1 MNRSIKKQLTLVY
14 IGLIV
19 FTILACVMVNLFFL
33 ENYYIA
39 NKVQT
44 LDNIYEQLSML
55 LEDLEEDTTDSE
67 EMQAVLQAMIEKSNV
82 SLMVQNEDLEVLVAT
97 TNDMDWLQY
106 QLLSYQFN
114 KTANMLTMLTSTDN
128 YEIWRAK
135 DVRTGMEYIEMW
147 GYFPTGE
154 SFIVRTPMESIEES
168 VGLSSKFFL
177 YAGCIFG
184 LLSIFIIRYLAK
196 RITEPV
202 LELAKLSTKMA
213 DLDFEAK
220 YTSGGNNE
228 IGVLGASFNA
238 MSYKLEQT
246 ISELKIANNEL
257 MQDLENKEKLE
268 EMRTEFLS
276 NVSHELKTPIALIQ
290 GYSEGLKEGVTEDAE
305 SRNFYCEV
313 IMDEAEKMNQL
324 VKSLLELN
332 QLEFG
337 NGESVMERFDMVE
350 LINGV
355 LQSIDIMIQQ
365 KECKVILDIGEKAYV
380 WGDQFK
386 VEHVLRNYLTNALN
400 HVEGDNVIQVKL
412 KQQEKTRISVF
423 NTGTPIPETDI
434 ERIWEK
440 FYKVDKART
449 REYGGNGIGL
459 SVVKAIMESMHQG
472 YGVHNYDNGVEFW
485 FELDRK

>member
-1 MNRSIKKQLTLVY
+1 MNRSIKKQLSLIY
-14 IGLIV
+14 IGMII
-19 FTILACVMVNLFFL
+19 FIIFACVIVNLFFL
-33 ENYYIA
+33 ERFYIT
-39 NKVQT
+39 NKTKT
-44 LDNIYEQLSML
+44 LENMYDQLSVL
-55 LEDLEEDTTDSE
+55 VEED
-67 EMQAVLQAMIEKSNV
+67 VLQSDETQTMLQLMIEKSNV
-82 SLMVQNEDLEVLVAT
+82 SFMIQNEESEILIAT

-106 QLLSYQFN
+106 QLAGYQFN
-114 KTANMLTMLTSTDN
+114 KNSSGISMLSSAED
-128 YEIWRAK
+128 YEIWRSI

-154 SFIVRTPMESIEES
+154 AFIFRTPMESIQES

-177 YAGCIFG
+177 YVGCMLG
-184 LLSIFIIRYLAK
+184 LLSIVIIRFLAK

-202 LELAKLSTKMA
+202 LELAKLSTRMA
-213 DLDFEAK
+213 NLDFEAK
-220 YTSGGNNE
+220 YTSGGDNE
-228 IGVLGASFNA
+228 IGILGASFNA

-246 ISELKIANNEL
+246 ISELKKVNNEL
-257 MQDLENKEKLE
+257 QQDLENKEKIE

-290 GYSEGLKEGVTEDAE
+290 GYSEGLKEGVSDDVE

-337 NGESVMERFDMVE
+337 NGDMVMERFNIVE
-350 LINGV
+350 MIKGI
-355 LQSIDIMIQQ
+355 LQSLDIMIQQ
-365 KECKVILDIGEKAYV
+365 KECKLLLDIEEKVYV

-400 HVEGDNVIQVKL
+400 HVDGDNVIQVKI
-412 KQQEKTRISVF
+412 KQVDEKARISVF
-423 NTGTPIPETDI
+423 NTGQPIPEGDI
-434 ERIWEK
+434 DRVWEK
-440 FYKVDKART
+440 FFKVDKART

-459 SVVKAIMESMHQG
+459 SVVKAIMESLHQE
-472 YGVHNYDNGVEFW
+472 YGVRNYDNGVEFW

>member
-1 MNRSIKKQLTLVY
+1 MNRSIKKQLSIIY
-14 IGLIV
+14 IGMIV
-19 FTILACVMVNLFFL
+19 LTILACAVANLFFL
-33 ENYYIA
+33 ERYYVA
-39 NKVQT
+39 NKT
-44 LDNIYEQLSML
+44 KSLENMYEQLSYF
-55 LEDLEEDTTDSE
+55 LEEDIILSDDSKTI
-67 EMQAVLQAMIEKSNV
+67 LQLMVEKSNI
-82 SLMVQNEDLEVLVAT
+82 SFMIQDEESEIILAT

-106 QLLSYQFN
+106 QLTGYQFN
-114 KTANMLTMLTSTDN
+114 KNTNMITQLSSTDD
-128 YEIWRAK
+128 YEIWRSI

-147 GYFPTGE
+147 GYFSTGE
-154 SFIVRTPMESIEES
+154 AFIVRTPMDSIEES

-177 YAGCIFG
+177 YVGCLLG
-184 LLSIFIIRYLAK
+184 LFSIIVIRFLAK

-220 YTSGGNNE
+220 YTGGGNNE

-257 MQDLENKEKLE
+257 QQDLENKEKLE

-290 GYSEGLKEGVTEDAE
+290 GYSEGLKEGVSDDVE

-337 NGESVMERFDMVE
+337 NGDLVMERFNVVE
-350 LINGV
+350 IIKGI
-355 LQSIDIMIQQ
+355 LQSLDIMIQQ
-365 KECKVILDIGEKAYV
+365 KECKVLLDLEDTVYV

-386 VEHVLRNYLTNALN
+386 IEHVLRNYLTNALN
-400 HVEGDNVIQVKL
+400 HVDGDNVIQIKI
-412 KQQEKTRISVF
+412 KENEKARISVF
-423 NTGTPIPETDI
+423 NTGTPIPEADVD
-434 ERIWEK
+434 RVWEK
-440 FYKVDKART
+440 FFKVDKART

-459 SVVKAIMESMHQG
+459 SVVKAIMESLHQA
-472 YGVHNYDNGVEFW
+472 YGVKNYDNGVEFW

>member
-1 MNRSIKKQLTLVY
+1 MNRSIKNQLTFMY
-14 IGLIV
+14 IGLIM
-19 FTILACVMVNLFFL
+19 FTIVACIVMNLFFL
-33 ENYYIA
+33 ERFYIA
-39 NKVQT
+39 NKATVLEET
-44 LDNIYEQLSML
+44 YEQLKSFV
-55 LEDLEEDTTDSE
+55 EEDILTSDETRT
-67 EMQAVLQAMIEKSNV
+67 VLMMLVEKSNI
-82 SLMVQNEDLEVLVAT
+82 SFMIQTADSEILSAT
-97 TNDMDWLQY
+97 TNDMDWLQI
-106 QLLSYQFN
+106 QLASYQFGKN
-114 KTANMLTMLTSTDN
+114 TNMITLLKSTDD
-128 YEIWRAK
+128 YEIWRAI

-154 SFIVRTPMESIEES
+154 AFIVRTPMESIEES

-177 YAGCIFG
+177 YVGLALG
-184 LLSIFIIRYLAK
+184 LLSVIITRFLAK

-202 LELAKLSTKMA
+202 LELAKLSTRMA
-213 DLDFEAK
+213 NLDFEAK
-220 YTSGGNNE
+220 YTRGGNNE
-228 IGVLGASFNA
+228 LGILGASFNA

-246 ISELKIANNEL
+246 ISELKAANNEL
-257 MQDLENKEKLE
+257 QQDLENKERLE

-290 GYSEGLKEGVTEDAE
+290 GYSEGLKEGVSEDVE

-313 IMDEAEKMNQL
+313 IMDEAERMNQL

-337 NGESVMERFDMVE
+337 NSDSVMERFNIVE
-350 LINGV
+350 MIKGV
-355 LQSIDIMIQQ
+355 LQSLDIIIQQ
-365 KECKVILDIGEKAYV
+365 KEVKVILDLPEKVYV

-400 HVEGDNVIQVKL
+400 HVDGDHVIQVKVRSL
-412 KQQEKTRISVF
+412 DEKARISVF
-423 NTGTPIPETDI
+423 NTGTPIPESDI
-434 ERIWEK
+434 DRVWEK

-459 SVVKAIMESMHQG
+459 SVVKAIMESLHQG
-472 YGVHNYDNGVEFW
+472 YGAKNYDNGVEFW

>member
-1 MNRSIKKQLTLVY
+1 MNRSIKKQLSIIY
-14 IGLIV
+14 IGVII
-19 FTILACVMVNLFFL
+19 FTIFACAVANLFFL
-33 ENYYIA
+33 ERYYVA
-39 NKVQT
+39 NKT
-44 LDNIYEQLSML
+44 KSLENMYEQLSSL
-55 LEDLEEDTTDSE
+55 LEEDVILSDDSKT
-67 EMQAVLQAMIEKSNV
+67 MLQLMVEKSNI
-82 SLMVQNEDLEVLVAT
+82 SFMIQDEESEIIIAT

-106 QLLSYQFN
+106 QLTGYQFN
-114 KTANMLTMLTSTDN
+114 KNTNMIAQLASTDD
-128 YEIWRAK
+128 YEIWRSI

-147 GYFPTGE
+147 GYFSTGE
-154 SFIVRTPMESIEES
+154 AFIVRTPMDSIEES
-168 VGLSSKFFL
+168 VGLSSQFFL
-177 YAGCIFG
+177 YVGCLLG
-184 LLSIFIIRYLAK
+184 LFSIIIIHFLAK

-213 DLDFEAK
+213 DLDFDAK
-220 YTSGGNNE
+220 YTGGGKNE

-257 MQDLENKEKLE
+257 QQDLENKEKLE

-290 GYSEGLKEGVTEDAE
+290 GYSEGLKEGVSDDVE
-305 SRNFYCEV
+305 SRSFYCEV

-337 NGESVMERFDMVE
+337 NGDLVMERFNVVE
-350 LINGV
+350 IIKGI
-355 LQSIDIMIQQ
+355 LQSLDIMIQQ
-365 KECKVILDIGEKAYV
+365 KECKVLLDLEDTVYV

-400 HVEGDNVIQVKL
+400 HVDGDNVIQIKI
-412 KQQEKTRISVF
+412 KEDEKARISVF
-423 NTGTPIPETDI
+423 NTGTPIPESDVD
-434 ERIWEK
+434 RVWEK
-440 FYKVDKART
+440 FFKVDKART

-459 SVVKAIMESMHQG
+459 SVVKAIMESLHQA
-472 YGVHNYDNGVEFW
+472 YGVKNYDNGVEFW